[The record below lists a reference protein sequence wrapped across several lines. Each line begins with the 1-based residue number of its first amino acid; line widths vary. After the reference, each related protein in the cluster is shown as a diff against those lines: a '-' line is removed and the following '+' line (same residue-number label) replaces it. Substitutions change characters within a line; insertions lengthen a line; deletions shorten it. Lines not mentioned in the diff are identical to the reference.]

1 MDGLHFLISLPL
13 LMCIGQIL
21 LITAILPGKP
31 IHGFVWHSST
41 LHSNK
46 PCIRRKN
53 YNGTGIQ
60 SHRGDLSTKF
70 WHSMVYSRSWRFL
83 YLYPSRFY
91 LYPYAS
97 SMNIYRK
104 PTWVNRTIR
113 RRSLK
118 VWNRQLH
125 FLIPLT
131 LFCTQSIVFIQ
142 NSLQKTPHN
151 SRTNGYYGVF
161 YPLFNDSLL
170 LKN

>member
-21 LITAILPGKP
+21 LTTAYFPVNRYTDSYGIAPHYIVINLVSAERITMGQGYRVIGVILLQNFG
-31 IHGFVWHSST
+31 ILWST
-41 LHSNK
+41 LVLGAF
-46 PCIRRKN
+46 CTYILA
-53 YNGTGIQ
+53 G
-60 SHRGDLSTKF
+60 F
-70 WHSMVYSRSWRFL
+70 C
-83 YLYPSRFY
+83 

-97 SMNIYRK
+97 STNIYRK

-131 LFCTQSIVFIQ
+131 LFRTQSIVFIQ